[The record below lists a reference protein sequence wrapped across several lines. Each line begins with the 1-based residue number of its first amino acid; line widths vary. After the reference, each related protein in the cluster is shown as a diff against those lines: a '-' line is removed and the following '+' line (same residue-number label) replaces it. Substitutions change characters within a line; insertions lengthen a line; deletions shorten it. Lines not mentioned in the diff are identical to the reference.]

1 MRKFFGDL
9 VSHVFDDNR
18 WYCFDCKRFQPRMVK
33 FCVYCGS
40 QEVDNVA

>member
-1 MRKFFGDL
+1 MKKFFGYVL
-9 VSHVFDDNR
+9 SFNDNR
-18 WYCFDCKRFQPRMVK
+18 WYCFECKRFQPRQVK